1 VEGIL
6 SGAPWFSSLGTGYV
20 SGRDKSGVTRMAR
33 SKSAVEALCS
43 THVVVSY
50 SVDPL
55 GVDGGI
61 PGTYLTTRADSA
73 IVARTKNAYSS
84 I

>member
-1 VEGIL
+1 
-6 SGAPWFSSLGTGYV
+6 
-20 SGRDKSGVTRMAR
+20 MAR

-50 SVDPL
+50 LVDPL

-73 IVARTKNAYSS
+73 IVARTKNAYS
-84 I
+84 II